1 MLKENCFLLGTI
13 FKLHGYK
20 GDVTIFNE
28 KDVTLNLKNIEFLF
42 IEKRHFA
49 FHCWT

>member
-28 KDVTLNLKNIEFLF
+28 EHVMLSNFYLLKKI
-42 IEKRHFA
+42 IH
-49 FHCWT
+49 